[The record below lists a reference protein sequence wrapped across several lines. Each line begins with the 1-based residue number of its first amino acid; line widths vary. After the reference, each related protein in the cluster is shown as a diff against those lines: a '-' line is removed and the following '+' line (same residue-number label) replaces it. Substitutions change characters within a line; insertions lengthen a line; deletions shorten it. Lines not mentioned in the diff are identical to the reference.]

1 MIIRCTKCETSF
13 RFEDQLMAGEGIWV
27 RCSRC
32 TQVFFQDNPDYVE
45 SAPPPREAELGETA
59 LRPTDVDE
67 LETIAIEASVS
78 ELQQALAEPV
88 VPEKAN
94 KLAAVGKF
102 IAYGFLVLSTVTLLA
117 GVSFWVFPEARQQ
130 AMSFFAPYCPVLEAF
145 SAGKKTT
152 GPATSQLLLQD
163 IRQHFVNNWLLGNL
177 WVVEGTAVNR
187 GQYALTRVQV
197 RGRLYDTNGNVLGEK
212 LSFCGN
218 FLNDAELSSMAEED
232 ILQKLTQP
240 SDSSLRPGGQLPF
253 MIVLPHDQS
262 SVAKTTVMVAG
273 VEKLLE

>member
-1 MIIRCTKCETSF
+1 MIIKCTKCETSF
-13 RFEDQLMAGEGIWV
+13 RFEDQLMADEGVWV

-32 TQVFFQDNPDYVE
+32 LQVFFQDNPDYVE
-45 SAPPPREAELGETA
+45 PASPSSEAELGETA
-59 LRPTDVDE
+59 LRPTDIDE
-67 LETIAIEASVS
+67 LETIAIEESVS
-78 ELQQALAEPV
+78 ELQPALPEPV
-88 VPEKAN
+88 ISGKAN

-102 IAYGFLVLSTVTLLA
+102 IAYCFLVLSTVTLLA
-117 GVSFWVFPEARQQ
+117 GVSFWTFPEAGQQ
-130 AMSFFAPYCPVLEAF
+130 AFNFLVPYCPVLEAF
-145 SAGKKTT
+145 SIGKKTAA
-152 GPATSQLLLQD
+152 PATSQVLLQD

-197 RGRLYDTNGNVLGEK
+197 RGKLYDINGSVLREK

-218 FLNDAELSSMAEED
+218 FLNDAELASMAEED

-240 SDSSLRPGGQLPF
+240 SESSLKPGGQLPF
-253 MIVLPHDQS
+253 MIVLSQDQP

-273 VEKLLE
+273 AEKLLE